1 MLAEGYALPARR
13 AGAIGA
19 DRVRYLLTHVFGITL
34 VLAALA
40 WAANRSGLD
49 LQLASWL
56 YDPVA
61 RAFPLRDS
69 RWLDL
74 LGHRIILVVPVGLGV
89 LAFAAALASYR
100 LPVLRPWRPVLWA
113 LVATLC
119 LIPLAIGQLKHH
131 TALPRPYNLSLFG
144 GYAAY
149 PLHWWAASRAEAGGA
164 LPSSHAGA
172 GYALLVLYFCGWAL
186 DRPRLRWGGLALG
199 IGAGL
204 LFSTVRILQGA
215 HFLSQ
220 TLWSAALVWLL
231 ASVLF
236 LPLVANRRRAAP
248 ARPRSLDAAWTRLT
262 GVQVRR
268 RHTLWGLGLL
278 VGATLP
284 VLHSAWMP
292 GQGLHEAAEQ
302 AGLVLIFLSIL
313 GRAWCSLYLGGR
325 KGRELMTQGPYS
337 VSRNP
342 LYVFSLMGVVG
353 MGAQSGSLLLGPL
366 LAVLVYVVFSRVI
379 GEEES
384 LLRQAFGGEFDDYC
398 RRVPRFGP
406 RLSAW
411 RSAERIEI
419 SLPAL
424 WRTVR
429 DALPFLLALPIF
441 EIIETLQHS
450 GWLPVLVHL
459 P

>member
-1 MLAEGYALPARR
+1 MLAEGYAWPARR
-13 AGAIGA
+13 GPAIGA
-19 DRVRYLLTHVFGITL
+19 DRVRYLFTHVFGITL
-34 VLAALA
+34 ALALLA
-40 WAANRSGLD
+40 WAANRTGLD
-49 LQLASWL
+49 LRLASWL
-56 YDPVA
+56 YDPA
-61 RAFPLRDS
+61 AHAFPLRDS

-74 LGHRIILVVPVGLGV
+74 LGHRIVLVFPVGLGV

-113 LVATLC
+113 LVFTLC
-119 LIPLAIGQLKHH
+119 LVPLAIGQLKHH
-131 TALPRPYNLSLFG
+131 TTLPRPYNLTLFG

-199 IGAGL
+199 IAAGL
-204 LFSTVRILQGA
+204 LFSSVRILQGA

-220 TLWSAALVWLL
+220 TLWAAALVWLV
-231 ASVLF
+231 ASTLF
-236 LPLVANRRRAAP
+236 LPLVASRRSASP
-248 ARPRSLDAAWTRLT
+248 ARPRTLDAAWRRLT
-262 GVQVRR
+262 GVQVVRR
-268 RHTLWGLGLL
+268 YTLWGLGLL
-278 VGATLP
+278 LGMMLP
-284 VLHSAWMP
+284 FLHAEWGP
-292 GQGLHEAAEQ
+292 GHSLHEGVEQ

-342 LYVFSLMGVVG
+342 LYLFSLVGVVG
-353 MGAQSGSLLLGPL
+353 IGAQSGSLLLGPL
-366 LAVLVYVVFSRVI
+366 LAVVVYLVFSRVI

-384 LLRQAFGGEFDDYC
+384 LLRRAFGPAFDEYC
-398 RRVPRFGP
+398 GRVPRFGP
-406 RLSAW
+406 RPSAW

-441 EIIETLQHS
+441 EAIETLQQS
-450 GWLPVLVHL
+450 GWLPVLIHL